1 MGVKKNKLYRP
12 KGLSK
17 EEEKYLNAQ
26 LRRELIMAAIVVIM
40 GVAIVVAIFGLT
52 KQVATL

>member
-1 MGVKKNKLYRP
+1 MGVKKHKLYRP

-17 EEEKYLNAQ
+17 EEGKYLNAQ

>member
-1 MGVKKNKLYRP
+1 MGVKKHKLYRP

-26 LRRELIMAAIVVIM
+26 LRRELIMAAIVVII

>member
-1 MGVKKNKLYRP
+1 MKKHKLYRP
-12 KGLSK
+12 KNLGK
-17 EEEKYLNAQ
+17 EEEQYLNAQ

-40 GVAIVVAIFGLT
+40 GVAIVVAIVGLT

>member
-1 MGVKKNKLYRP
+1 MGVKKHKLYRP

-26 LRRELIMAAIVVIM
+26 LRRELIMTVIVVVM
-40 GVAIVVAIFGLT
+40 GVAIVVSIFGLT
-52 KQVATL
+52 KQAATL

>member
-1 MGVKKNKLYRP
+1 MGARKHKLYRP

-26 LRRELIMAAIVVIM
+26 LRRELIMTIIVVII
-40 GVAIVVAIFGLT
+40 GIAVVVALFGLT
-52 KQVATL
+52 KQAVTL

>member
-1 MGVKKNKLYRP
+1 MGAKKHKLYRP

-26 LRRELIMAAIVVIM
+26 LRRELIMTIIVVII
-40 GVAIVVAIFGLT
+40 GVAVVVALFGLT
-52 KQVATL
+52 KQAVTL

>member
-1 MGVKKNKLYRP
+1 MGAKKHKLYRP

-26 LRRELIMAAIVVIM
+26 LRREFIMTIIVVII
-40 GVAIVVAIFGLT
+40 GIAVVVALFGLT
-52 KQVATL
+52 KQAVTL

>member
-1 MGVKKNKLYRP
+1 MGVKKHKLYRP

-26 LRRELIMAAIVVIM
+26 LRRELIMTIIVVII
-40 GVAIVVAIFGLT
+40 GIAVVAALFGLT
-52 KQVATL
+52 KQAVTL

>member
-1 MGVKKNKLYRP
+1 MGAKKHKLYRP

-26 LRRELIMAAIVVIM
+26 LRREIIMTVIVMIM
-40 GVAIVVAIFGLT
+40 GIAIVVALFGLT
-52 KQVATL
+52 KQAVTL

>member
-1 MGVKKNKLYRP
+1 MGAKKHKLYKP

-26 LRRELIMAAIVVIM
+26 LRRELIMTVIVVII
-40 GVAIVVAIFGLT
+40 GVAVVVALFGLT
-52 KQVATL
+52 KQAVTL

>member
-1 MGVKKNKLYRP
+1 MGAKKHKLYRP

-26 LRRELIMAAIVVIM
+26 LRRELIMTIIVVII
-40 GVAIVVAIFGLT
+40 GIAVVVALFGLT
-52 KQVATL
+52 KQAVTL